1 MAQPF
6 GLPGWPF
13 ADGVHSVMLVR
24 VWKVPGTYSTPPNPE
39 VCFSLML
46 HRFSYFAASSWSHKF
61 AIVGLSWPKLKVNN
75 PGWYWKKF
83 KTGEGSYISS
93 LFVEA
98 RGIFWSNL
106 LPHEVM
112 MLVSM
117 MALALRVTSQEH
129 GQRANSTAEPLLSAA
144 FAMGDALQQRQLNPT
159 PLPT

>member
-6 GLPGWPF
+6 GLPGWLF

-83 KTGEGSYISS
+83 KAGEGSYISS

-98 RGIFWSNL
+98 RGIFDLICSLTRWWCLSAWWRWL
-106 LPHEVM
+106 YEWP
-112 MLVSM
+112 
-117 MALALRVTSQEH
+117 RK
-129 GQRANSTAEPLLSAA
+129 STASAPIRPQSPFWAQPLRWETLCSK
-144 FAMGDALQQRQLNPT
+144 GS
-159 PLPT
+159 